1 VRTGRVALLLS
12 VLAVALGAAA
22 LVVALTRDRDGDG
35 GIVRVVR
42 SVSDRADAAVVK
54 EQIVYC
60 PDGYLP
66 VGGGGNVPHGNDTP
80 GVAIYWSAPFSN
92 GWRVEAQDAFR
103 RNRPWVL
110 SAIVVCARGRDAEA
124 VGQSLPPEVF
134 GG

>member
-1 VRTGRVALLLS
+1 MARARLPLIPSAI
-12 VLAVALGAAA
+12 AVVLGAAA
-22 LVVALTRDRDGDG
+22 LVVALTRDRDGDT

-42 SVSDRADAAVVK
+42 SVSAPADNAVVK

-66 VGGGGNVPHGNDTP
+66 IGGGGNVPHGNDTP
-80 GVAIYWSAPFSN
+80 GVAIFWSAPHGN

-103 RNRPWVL
+103 GKRPWVL
-110 SAIVVCARGRDAEA
+110 SAIVICARGRDADA
-124 VGQSLPPEVF
+124 VGQSLPPVTV